1 MAIDTTPNQLHP
13 SQYMNRLLTEL
24 QYQLIPR
31 TREVYGLYGS
41 NWGKRI
47 VTPAKGEQHPAKFS
61 RKLIYWI
68 YEHGTQ
74 QGYWTPGVTT
84 ILDPMAGVATGGIA
98 AVDSGF
104 DWVGID
110 IEQQCVDYA
119 WRNIRLHQDR
129 WEKDNPDQQ
138 ILMYQGDARD
148 LWSTPLPMYTGSL
161 YLGAAAVFSPP
172 FGPAHTRDLS
182 DRDSLHLPKFGNAYN
197 TQSNGKTEGNVAQV
211 LRASGG
217 IASAAVVTSPPY
229 GNRVDDHGTGDV
241 AESLG
246 KYGNTKGQ
254 VGHASD
260 ATYWSMMEEIYR
272 QLYDVLQ
279 PGSVSAI
286 VVKDFRRAGKRIPLC
301 LQTVLMLEQI
311 GFTVFEVTRAMQI
324 GDASNPADYNK
335 EGKLKQYKGVFINIL
350 EKQGK
355 IPEVNWEEVLWI
367 AR

>member
-1 MAIDTTPNQLHP
+1 MAVDLNPIMMDIGMNIDRTR
-13 SQYMNRLLTEL
+13 RLVEL
-24 QYQLIPR
+24 EYQLMPR

-110 IEQQCVDYA
+110 IEQACVDMA
-119 WRNIRLHQDR
+119 WRNLSMHIDR
-129 WEKDNPDQQ
+129 WVVERPDNMA
-138 ILMYQGDARD
+138 LMYQGDARD
-148 LWSTPLPMYTGSL
+148 LWSTPLTLEPSP
-161 YLGAAAVFSPP
+161 AAAVFSPP
-172 FGPAHTRDLS
+172 FGPNHERDLS
-182 DRDSLHLPKFGNAYN
+182 DRGSLHLPKFGNAYN
-197 TQSNGKTEGNVAQV
+197 TQSNGKTDGNVAQA
-211 LRASGG
+211 LTAKGKQT
-217 IASAAVVTSPPY
+217 AVVTSPPY
-229 GNRVDDHGTGDV
+229 GNRVDDHGSGDV

-246 KYGNTKGQ
+246 KYGTTKGQ

-260 ATYWSMMEEIYR
+260 ATYWSMMEVIYR
-272 QLYDVLQ
+272 QLYHVLE

-301 LQTVLMLEQI
+301 LQTVLMLESI

-324 GDASNPADYNK
+324 GDSSNPADYNK
-335 EGKLKQYKGVFINIL
+335 EGKLKQYKGVFVNIL

-355 IPEVNWEEVLWI
+355 IPQVNWEEVLWI

>member
-1 MAIDTTPNQLHP
+1 MAIDMTPNQLHS
-13 SQYMNRLLTEL
+13 SQYMNRLLTDL
-24 QYQLIPR
+24 QYQLMPR

-110 IEQQCVDYA
+110 IEQQCVDTA
-119 WRNIRLHQDR
+119 WENINLHIDR
-129 WEKDNPDQQ
+129 WGAEGKAGMD
-138 ILMYQGDARD
+138 IGIWQGDARD
-148 LWSTPLPMYTGSL
+148 LWSTPLPL
-161 YLGAAAVFSPP
+161 YIKSAAVFSPP
-172 FGPAHTRDLS
+172 FGPNHERDLS

-197 TQSNGKTEGNVAQV
+197 RQSNGKAEGNVAQS
-211 LRASGG
+211 LTAKGTQ
-217 IASAAVVTSPPY
+217 AAVVTSPPY
-229 GNRVDDHGTGDV
+229 GNRVDDHGSGDV

-254 VGHASD
+254 VGHMAD
-260 ATYWSMMEEIYR
+260 ATYWSMMEVIYT
-272 QLYDVLQ
+272 QLWQILE

-301 LQTVLMLEQI
+301 LQTVLMLESI

-324 GDASNPADYNK
+324 GDANNPADYNA
-335 EGKLKQYKGVFINIL
+335 EGKLKQYKGVFVNIL

-355 IPEVNWEEVLWI
+355 IPQVNWEEVLWI